1 MYWMHVSRTQEFAL
15 EDQKAAAF
23 GDVTKRYYRC
33 AMLMAA
39 AVAWYAVAIVMWCL
53 LDEEWWLL
61 GCLACAGGAV
71 AALVAWYV
79 HPYCLACAVLGLT
92 CDANVP
98 RRECWRANNH
108 RMLRFKDPYL
118 RGGVWRRNVAV
129 AMAALLVVAVACL
142 VGAALTLEDLAPI
155 PWYSSVC
162 GLLAPFL
169 GYAQAIVVPPAFRWA
184 FRDRG

>member
-1 MYWMHVSRTQEFAL
+1 MYWMHVSRTQEFAS

-53 LDEEWWLL
+53 LDEEWSLL

-79 HPYCLACAVLGLT
+79 HPATVLP
-92 CDANVP
+92 NV
-98 RRECWRANNH
+98 RGIWA
-108 RMLRFKDPYL
+108 YL
-118 RGGVWRRNVAV
+118 
-129 AMAALLVVAVACL
+129 
-142 VGAALTLEDLAPI
+142 
-155 PWYSSVC
+155 
-162 GLLAPFL
+162 
-169 GYAQAIVVPPAFRWA
+169 
-184 FRDRG
+184 